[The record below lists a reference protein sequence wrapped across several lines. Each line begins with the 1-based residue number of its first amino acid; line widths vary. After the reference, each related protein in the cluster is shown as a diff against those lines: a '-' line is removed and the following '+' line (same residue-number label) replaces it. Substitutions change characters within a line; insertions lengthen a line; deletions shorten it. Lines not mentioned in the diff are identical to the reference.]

1 MEQAVNEAGNN
12 GILAV
17 CKRKKNDKSPATFY
31 ADRMIFAGETVLYS
45 DVETINLYASST
57 TWNFFFES
65 YSGYVKIALRNGK
78 KFKWKTGGSA
88 VFGIGGVKKKKEFFR
103 DMYAASLSTF
113 VNARAMQY
121 LEQIR
126 RGETVAIAGVTLN
139 AQEASGKSGLKK
151 VSWPIAELTNA
162 EIVNGSVYIGKTGK
176 PDRAF
181 NFIPSNADNAIC
193 LIPLINALAAGNN
206 QPAAQE

>member
-78 KFKWKTGGSA
+78 KLKWKTGGSA

-113 VNARAMQY
+113 VNLPAHLVVY
-121 LEQIR
+121 
-126 RGETVAIAGVTLN
+126 
-139 AQEASGKSGLKK
+139 
-151 VSWPIAELTNA
+151 
-162 EIVNGSVYIGKTGK
+162 GSSPHVL
-176 PDRAF
+176 DS
-181 NFIPSNADNAIC
+181 IPSAFA
-193 LIPLINALAAGNN
+193 
-206 QPAAQE
+206 